1 MKNIYYICPQGHMLP
16 SIEERRLQLETASLP
31 LRGGNLRPHRPPS
44 CNRSTLRKI
53 PDHSHDLHFSQF
65 SVQDEDKSMCVSIP
79 LQYFADTKAI
89 RKLPSPSSFHH
100 REPKDLI
107 VHNLPSSLPP
117 SARCRQLRIRTISV
131 EPQPR
136 RNS

>member
-79 LQYFADTKAI
+79 LQHFADAKAI
-89 RKLPSPSSFHH
+89 RKLPSPF
-100 REPKDLI
+100 L
-107 VHNLPSSLPP
+107 LPSSRARRPLSPQPLLLP
-117 SARCRQLRIRTISV
+117 SARRRRLRIPTISV

-136 RNS
+136 RSN